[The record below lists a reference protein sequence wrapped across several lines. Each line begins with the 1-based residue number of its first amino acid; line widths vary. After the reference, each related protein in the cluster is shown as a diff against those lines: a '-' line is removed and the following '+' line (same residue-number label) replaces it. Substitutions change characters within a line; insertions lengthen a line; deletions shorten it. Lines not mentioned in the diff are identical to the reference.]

1 MSRVAETELGRHWK
15 TVLASMVGVGFGA
28 SGLPFYSMGLFIK
41 PLSAA
46 FGWNRAQISVAGLC
60 LQFGMVFAAPVVGF
74 LVDRFGARR
83 VALISMLCLTLG
95 LASLSGLKG
104 DLMTLYV
111 IWSALAVMAG
121 GTTPV
126 VWTRAINR
134 CFNRQRGV
142 ALGLTLAGTGVAA
155 IGAPI
160 LLGPVIA
167 GHGWRA
173 GYLALAA
180 VTALVAL
187 PMVAIFL
194 RDAKPAASED
204 VAPLEGAALKE
215 ALGAFWFWRCGLGF
229 MIIAGGVAALI
240 LHLAPM
246 LMDSGLSPQQAGGVA
261 GMLGITIIV
270 GRLCVGALVDR
281 FPAAYVGMSFLI
293 LPAIACLLLTHGAP
307 IPAALLIGLAAGAE
321 VDLLAYL
328 VSRRFGMR
336 NYGQI
341 YGCQH
346 ALFSIGAGIGPVLL
360 GAAHDRMGSYMG
372 ALNVDAVMILAG
384 ALVIGSLRRGGP
396 RLAQSPA

>member
-1 MSRVAETELGRHWK
+1 
-15 TVLASMVGVGFGA
+15 
-28 SGLPFYSMGLFIK
+28 
-41 PLSAA
+41 
-46 FGWNRAQISVAGLC
+46 
-60 LQFGMVFAAPVVGF
+60 
-74 LVDRFGARR
+74 
-83 VALISMLCLTLG
+83 
-95 LASLSGLKG
+95 
-104 DLMTLYV
+104 
-111 IWSALAVMAG
+111 
-121 GTTPV
+121 
-126 VWTRAINR
+126 
-134 CFNRQRGV
+134 
-142 ALGLTLAGTGVAA
+142 
-155 IGAPI
+155 
-160 LLGPVIA
+160 
-167 GHGWRA
+167 
-173 GYLALAA
+173 
-180 VTALVAL
+180 
-187 PMVAIFL
+187 
-194 RDAKPAASED
+194 
-204 VAPLEGAALKE
+204 
-215 ALGAFWFWRCGLGF
+215 
-229 MIIAGGVAALI
+229 
-240 LHLAPM
+240 M